1 MVLWLL
7 DGLSSLLLTAS
18 LDQTIILW
26 EWNSERNKVK
36 ARHCCRGHAGSVDTV
51 AVDPTRTKVCVFA
64 TLSVCLTFL
73 MLNNIFS
80 LLESHLLFSLQFCSG
95 SWDKMLKIW
104 SAGMFSLEYSM
115 RCFKLSKVI
124 YIYILLSMCIL
135 LFPIYSFC
143 HENKFPVCVK
153 IPVNKAQSD
162 SEFRK
167 TRYTNTFIKENNE
180 MMSSNSFRTKL
191 TCIIVVLSANRGR
204 GWNRGTKQATQKTE
218 NRADGAHAG

>member
-80 LLESHLLFSLQFCSG
+80 LLESNLLFSLQFCSG

-115 RCFKLSKVI
+115 RCLNCLRLYTFTYYYPFVYCYS
-124 YIYILLSMCIL
+124 
-135 LFPIYSFC
+135 LFTAS
-143 HENKFPVCVK
+143 VM
-153 IPVNKAQSD
+153 
-162 SEFRK
+162 K
-167 TRYTNTFIKENNE
+167 TI
-180 MMSSNSFRTKL
+180 SSY
-191 TCIIVVLSANRGR
+191 V
-204 GWNRGTKQATQKTE
+204 
-218 NRADGAHAG
+218 